1 VATGVRRSLPRQ
13 LGWLVVL
20 VALGG
25 IGIWIAAPDASTL
38 RTAWARVGDAPLAAL
53 AALAT
58 GAIGLVLAEALR
70 IRMIGRLL
78 GARVRWR
85 DAADAAVANQV
96 MTAVTPTVGLGEPSV
111 AYVLRKRGVALD
123 VAIAIPFIKFTTSLA
138 LVFALGSVLVI
149 AGHGPAVSGLVTA
162 AGLALFLGIAAAT
175 SAFVFACAHPVRG
188 CRLVDAVCGW
198 LARRRVLA
206 PPRWQARVKRL
217 REVGGDSIA
226 RLSALRGSGVAGI
239 AALVAV
245 HLAYYAAYVLPIVLL
260 AALLDDPPLGTMAMR
275 ALVFLCFMFAVP
287 TPGGAGGTEAAAGLF
302 FSDLIPLADALVVVA
317 VFRAATFYLHLAIG
331 LIYVPARALGR
342 S

>member
-1 VATGVRRSLPRQ
+1 VAIGARRSLPRQ

-25 IGIWIAAPDASTL
+25 VGIWIAAPEPDTL
-38 RTAWARVGDAPLAAL
+38 RTAWSRVGDAPLAAL
-53 AALAT
+53 AALTT
-58 GAIGLVLAEALR
+58 GAVGLVLAEALR
-70 IRMIGRLL
+70 IRVIGRVL
-78 GARVRWR
+78 GAHVRWR

-111 AYVLRKRGVALD
+111 AYVLRRRGVALD
-123 VAIAIPFIKFTTSLA
+123 AAIAIPFIKFTTSLA
-138 LVFALGSVLVI
+138 LVFALGSVLVV
-149 AGHGPAVSGLVTA
+149 AGHGPAVGGLVTA
-162 AGLALFLGIAAAT
+162 AGLAVFVAIAAGA
-175 SAFVFACAHPVRG
+175 SAFVIVCAHPLHG
-188 CRLVDAVCGW
+188 SRLVETVCGW
-198 LARRRVLA
+198 LARRRLLA
-206 PPRWQARVKRL
+206 RPRWQARVERL

-226 RLSALRGSGVAGI
+226 RLAALRGSGVSGV
-239 AALVAV
+239 AALIAV
-245 HLAYYAAYVLPIVLL
+245 HLVYYAAYVLPIVLL
-260 AALLDDPPLGTMAMR
+260 AVLLADPPLAAIAMR
-275 ALVFLCFMFAVP
+275 AVVFLCFMFAVP